1 MFAQEMCIG
10 PQYCRNRRG
19 QCCRT
24 KFSGGRITC
33 PSRCRSISRQSSDTD
48 EDLTNEEMIFDFT
61 KVKVSSYEFSTID
74 VFSITLVSEL
84 TRNLLSMNIS
94 NTTAPTSSSS
104 KTPLQQSNLE

>member
-33 PSRCRSISRQSSDTD
+33 PSRCRSISRQSSDTA
-48 EDLTNEEMIFDFT
+48 EDLTNEEMIFDSSCL
-61 KVKVSSYEFSTID
+61 VKIVSTSF
-74 VFSITLVSEL
+74 LKQ
-84 TRNLLSMNIS
+84 RNY
-94 NTTAPTSSSS
+94 
-104 KTPLQQSNLE
+104 